1 MNLSSVTATR
11 VGDNL
16 VVTLPPDLT
25 DSTLEQVRT
34 VALTHVHKAPTQAVI
49 FECSAVHYMD
59 RQEFEQLCALFRVV
73 AMLGAKACLVG
84 LGPGIVKYLVMA
96 NVDSAGLLA
105 FLDLNEALEH
115 FPTPAKA
122 QADHGAQ

>member
-1 MNLSSVTATR
+1 MLQSVTSTR
-11 VGDNL
+11 VGNNL
-16 VVTLPPDLT
+16 VVALPSDLT
-25 DSTLEQVRT
+25 DSTMEQVRT
-34 VALTHVHKAPTQAVI
+34 VALEHVHCEPTQAVI

-73 AMLGAKACLVG
+73 SVLGSQACLVG

-96 NVDSAGLLA
+96 NVDSSGLLA
-105 FLDLNEALEH
+105 FLDLNEALQH
-115 FPTPAKA
+115 FPAPALG